1 MSEITPMYVL
11 KLMFA
16 LIMMY
21 IMGRGDKADN
31 TFIRLF
37 IMAAVYGVL
46 VLLRFTVWK

>member
-16 LIMMY
+16 LFMMY
-21 IMGRGDKADN
+21 VMGRDDKADN
-31 TFIRLF
+31 TFLRLI
-37 IMAAVYGVL
+37 IMAVVFGIL